1 MQVTVSAS
9 ARAPH
14 QLAHQAA
21 MAQGLGVIGIEPVMN
36 LGGPVQTKHVACWGW
51 RQGKQLRAAG
61 HEVLVM
67 ERGYIGD
74 RFEHTSLG
82 WNGLNGHAT
91 FPDVPVTPERFDKL
105 ASLKPWKQGGDYV
118 LILGQVP
125 GDASL
130 QGRDMMPLYAEW
142 AMKAQT
148 AYESPVQFRMHPRAA
163 EKGYRQKVPGT
174 EPSGGPLDDA
184 LAGAL
189 VAICW
194 NSNSAVDAVLAGV
207 PTVTLDK
214 GSMAWDVTAHRIGD
228 LHRPAR
234 ETWAHRLAHKQ
245 WALDEIRSG
254 VALVPLFEME
264 AAHGH

>member
-1 MQVTVSAS
+1 MQVTVIAS
-9 ARAPH
+9 PRAPH
-14 QLAHQAA
+14 QMAHQAA

-36 LGGPVQTKHVACWGW
+36 MGGAPKTKHVAVWGW
-51 RQGKQLRAAG
+51 RQGKMLRQRG
-61 HEVLVM
+61 HEVCVM
-67 ERGYIGD
+67 ERGYLGD
-74 RFEHTSLG
+74 RFRWTSLG

-91 FPDVPVTPERFDKL
+91 FPDAPDDCSRFD
-105 ASLKPWKQGGDYV
+105 AHFAMKPWKQGGDYV

-130 QGRDMMPLYAEW
+130 QGRDLTPHYSDW

-148 AYESPVQFRMHPRAA
+148 AYESPVRFRMHPRAM
-163 EKGYRQKVPGT
+163 EKGYRQKVRGAELSTGT
-174 EPSGGPLDDA
+174 LEED

-214 GSMAWDVTAHRIGD
+214 GSMAWDVTAHRIGE
-228 LHRPAR
+228 LARPHRR
-234 ETWAHRLAHKQ
+234 TWASRLAWRQ
-245 WALDEIRSG
+245 WSLDEIASGEALRS
-254 VALVPLFEME
+254 LFELEM
-264 AAHGH
+264 AHG